1 MRGLM
6 RGRRQMSDVTSS
18 NRWAYQLL
26 FVFLVVL
33 IVFVRLIPLQTTPAS
48 WAMPD
53 LLICIVFG
61 WVLRRPDYVPTLLVA
76 AVLLTLDFLF
86 MRPPG
91 LMTALV
97 VLGTEF
103 LRARRH
109 TVRELP
115 FSLEWGMVA
124 SVMVGIMVANRA
136 ILIIVISPL
145 PPLGLSL
152 FQLFATLAAYP
163 LVVAFSRYALGIRKF
178 SPGETDALGHRI

>member
-1 MRGLM
+1 
-6 RGRRQMSDVTSS
+6 MSDASPSS
-18 NRWAYQLL
+18 KWAYRLL
-26 FVFLVVL
+26 FVLLVVF
-33 IVFVRLIPLQTTPAS
+33 IIFVRLIPLQTTPAV

-53 LLICIVFG
+53 LLICIVFA
-61 WVLRRPDYVPTLLVA
+61 WVLRRPDYVPILLIAGV
-76 AVLLTLDFLF
+76 VLTLDFLF
-86 MRPPG
+86 LRPPG
-91 LMTALV
+91 LMAALV
-97 VLGTEF
+97 VLGAEF
-103 LRARRH
+103 LRARIH

-124 SVMVGIMVANRA
+124 GVITGIMIANRIVL
-136 ILIIVISPL
+136 ILVMSPR

>member
-1 MRGLM
+1 
-6 RGRRQMSDVTSS
+6 MSDATS
-18 NRWAYQLL
+18 RGKWAYRVL
-26 FVFLVVL
+26 FVLLVVL
-33 IVFVRLIPLQTTPAS
+33 IIFARLIPLQTTPAS

-53 LLICIVFG
+53 LMICIVFA
-61 WVLRRPDYVPTLLVA
+61 WVLRRPDYVPVLLIA
-76 AVLLTLDFLF
+76 AVMLILDFLF

-97 VLGTEF
+97 ILGAEF
-103 LRARRH
+103 LRARIH

-124 SVMVGIMVANRA
+124 SVMVGIMIANRV
-136 ILIIVISPL
+136 ILIVVMSPR